1 MNSITMHKKAATFMK
16 QLLTWLRNGSIV
28 SGEDAD
34 TAHYRE
40 MCLERA
46 YVIASRDLLPLLG
59 TMGVIQKL
67 EDDVGLGNLADIS
80 AMMQKQV
87 ITRELQ

>member
-1 MNSITMHKKAATFMK
+1 MDKQAATLMK

-40 MCLERA
+40 KCLQRA

-59 TMGVIQKL
+59 TLGAIQNL

-80 AMMQKQV
+80 SMVQKQV